1 MAMLHFHEVSLYSLA
16 WPPAC
21 YAPVWAL
28 HDTIAG
34 MCHQRHSK
42 GLPNNKYSVDICL
55 LNKWKLSK
63 YSTHF
68 SAKELDLRILSVQFK
83 FLPANNTARNKASSP
98 APRIISMLFSVWLG
112 LCILCHFIKFW
123 SFLPYT
129 WTILVEILEI
139 THGRHWRNET
149 LCFWLLKKM
158 VMEQVGGVI
167 WQEVKFGKNSQ
178 NRQQVD
184 SYKAQPRSGSHFSV
198 INTIFRCFKSILLLL
213 WIQR

>member
-1 MAMLHFHEVSLYSLA
+1 MKAVKILY
-16 WPPAC
+16 P
-21 YAPVWAL
+21 
-28 HDTIAG
+28 
-34 MCHQRHSK
+34 
-42 GLPNNKYSVDICL
+42 
-55 LNKWKLSK
+55 
-63 YSTHF
+63 F
-68 SAKELDLRILSVQFK
+68 SSKELDLRILSVQFK
-83 FLPANNTARNKASSP
+83 FLLANNTARNKASSP
-98 APRIISMLFSVWLG
+98 APRIISMLLSVWLG

-129 WTILVEILEI
+129 WTILVEILET

-178 NRQQVD
+178 NRQQAD

-198 INTIFRCFKSILLLL
+198 INTVFRYFKSIFLLL
-213 WIQR
+213 WIQW